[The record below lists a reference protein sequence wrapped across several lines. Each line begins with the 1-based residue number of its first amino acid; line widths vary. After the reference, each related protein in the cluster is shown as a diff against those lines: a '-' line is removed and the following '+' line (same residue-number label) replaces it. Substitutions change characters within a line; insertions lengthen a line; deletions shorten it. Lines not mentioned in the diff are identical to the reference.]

1 MSVKVLIQRLPHGE
15 DLPLPA
21 YQSPQS
27 AGMDLMAAL
36 PGTSPQIIEPG
47 GRALIPAGFAMALPQ
62 GYEAQIRPRSGLAL
76 KHGISVLNAPGTIDA
91 DYRGEVKILLINLG
105 PEPFAVERG
114 ERIAQMVIMPVTQA
128 ALAQVRELEESAR
141 GTGGFGSTG
150 RR

>member
-141 GTGGFGSTG
+141 GTGRFGSTG